1 MSVQK
6 YRLEKA
12 WSQEELA
19 FHAGVS
25 VRTIQRIE
33 SGKTASLE
41 TLKCLAA
48 VLETNVSDLMTQ
60 ERTMS
65 EKTETQPENTTATHP
80 SFSSL
85 KASREAEA
93 IEHVK
98 NLKGFLYTPSGVCAG
113 YAGPYPSQSS
123 AYARI
128 PLVDFCIGAVAVCHC
143 TARGDYLQF
152 LQVPWPRMGR
162 TGIPQTYEPGLT
174 LFITLQLHCMVELK
188 RLNPSPPKI
197 HVSSPAPVRR

>member
-65 EKTETQPENTTATHP
+65 EKTETRPENTTENHP

-98 NLKGFLYTPSGVCAG
+98 NLKGFYTHL
-113 YAGPYPSQSS
+113 
-123 AYARI
+123 
-128 PLVDFCIGAVAVCHC
+128 LVFVLVMPGLILLNLLLTPVFHWWIFV
-143 TARGDYLQF
+143 L
-152 LQVPWPRMGR
+152 VPWLFAIALQGAITCNFFKFLGPEWEEREFRKRMNR
-162 TGIPQTYEPGLT
+162 D
-174 LFITLQLHCMVELK
+174 
-188 RLNPSPPKI
+188 
-197 HVSSPAPVRR
+197 

>member
-19 FHAGVS
+19 YHAGVS

-60 ERTMS
+60 ERTMP
-65 EKTETQPENTTATHP
+65 ETIRPETTTVETIETAATEQPHTNQTRTY
-80 SFSSL
+80 SSII
-85 KASREAEA
+85 ASQETEA
-93 IEHVK
+93 IEYVK
-98 NLKGFLYTPSGVCAG
+98 NLKGFYIHL
-113 YAGPYPSQSS
+113 
-123 AYARI
+123 
-128 PLVDFCIGAVAVCHC
+128 LV
-143 TARGDYLQF
+143 F
-152 LQVPWPRMGR
+152 L
-162 TGIPQTYEPGLT
+162 ICSPGLAI
-174 LFITLQLHCMVELK
+174 LNYVISPQFYWFIFAVIPWGFAILLHGLITHTYFRFLGPDWEERQFRK
-188 RLNPSPPKI
+188 RM
-197 HVSSPAPVRR
+197 RDR